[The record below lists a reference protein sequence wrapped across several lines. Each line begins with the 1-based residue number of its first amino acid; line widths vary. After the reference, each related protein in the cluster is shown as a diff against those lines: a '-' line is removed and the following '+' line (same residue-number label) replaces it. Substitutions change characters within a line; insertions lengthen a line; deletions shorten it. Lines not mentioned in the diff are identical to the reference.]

1 MTPKRP
7 VYPFAA
13 LVGQER
19 LKQALILNAINPLIG
34 GVLIRGEKG
43 TAKSTAA
50 RGLAELL
57 PPIAMV
63 AGCPFQCH
71 PELPELMCDDCRQRH
86 AQGETFPRRD
96 RPMPVVD
103 LPLGTTE
110 DRLLG
115 TIDLEKA
122 IKSGEK
128 HFEPGLLASAN
139 RGILYVDEVNLL
151 DDHLVDVLLDAA
163 AMGVNVV
170 EREGIS
176 FTHPARFILV
186 GTMNPEEG
194 ELRPQLLDRFGL
206 CVEVTGLHDLGARM
220 AVVER
225 RLAFEADPEGFVARW
240 RGEQDLIRQAIVSAG
255 ERLPQ
260 VRFTDDL
267 LRLITA
273 ICVDQGVDGHRADI
287 FMLKVAQTL
296 AAYRGREEVTPD
308 DVREAAALVLPHRLR
323 RKPFSESAMD
333 ETRLEET
340 FRKHAQEMEERQRRP
355 QPSPQPESA
364 SSDGEEAVLVGEVTV
379 APGATFP
386 VRPLE
391 LPPDRQAKK
400 TPGSRTRARSE
411 DKTGRYVRPALAK
424 PGVPDLALDATLRAA
439 APFQGLREKGNLALA
454 IADPDL
460 RYKVREKRIGRHI
473 LFVVDA
479 SGSMGADQRLA
490 ETKAAILSLLL
501 DAYQKRERVG
511 LIVFRGAA
519 ARVALP
525 FTHSVEMAQRYLAHL
540 PTGGKTPLPHALY
553 LARELLQQEKLRHP
567 RDAFLLVLITD
578 GRANISLSPGRKP
591 MAEVKELAAQLGA
604 LGINALV
611 LDTERFAPCLDLG
624 CLPELSRILGG
635 LYHSVQSLRAPEV
648 VARIAA
654 VLGTAAA
661 P

>member
-19 LKQALILNAINPLIG
+19 LKKALILNAVNPLIG

-50 RGLAELL
+50 RGLAGLL

-63 AGCPFQCH
+63 AGCPFHCH
-71 PELPELMCDDCRQRH
+71 PEQIDLMCDSCWRRRE
-86 AQGETFPRRD
+86 AGEVLPRRD
-96 RPMPVVD
+96 RPMAVVD

-128 HFEPGLLASAN
+128 HFEPGLLAAAN

-176 FTHPARFILV
+176 FAHPALFILV

-206 CVEVTGLHDLGARM
+206 CVEVTGLHNLPARM
-220 AVVER
+220 DVVSR
-225 RLAFEADPEGFVARW
+225 RLAFEADPEGFAAQWLR
-240 RGEQDLIRQAIVSAG
+240 EQEVIRQAILAAR

-260 VRFTDDL
+260 VRYADDI
-267 LRLITA
+267 LRLITL
-273 ICVDQGVDGHRADI
+273 ICLDQGVDGHRADI
-287 FMLKVAQTL
+287 YMLKVAQTL
-296 AAYRGREEVTPD
+296 AAYRGREEVRD
-308 DVREAAALVLPHRLR
+308 NDVREAAELVLPHRLR
-323 RKPFSESAMD
+323 RKPFSESEMD
-333 ETRLEET
+333 ENKLEES
-340 FRKHAQEMEERQRRP
+340 FRKHQEEMEPRRAGEP
-355 QPSPQPESA
+355 GPPPGGSSP
-364 SSDGEEAVLVGEVTV
+364 DGEEVALIGEASV

-386 VRPLE
+386 VRPLD
-391 LPPDRQAKK
+391 LPQDRQSPKA
-400 TPGSRTRARSE
+400 PGRRTRARSE
-411 DKTGRYVRPALAK
+411 DRTGRYVRPTLHQAVA
-424 PGVPDLALDATLRAA
+424 GDLAIDATLRAA
-439 APFQGLREKGNLALA
+439 APQQSLREKGNLALA
-454 IADPDL
+454 VADPDR

-479 SGSMGADQRLA
+479 SGSMGADRRMA
-490 ETKAAILSLLL
+490 ETKAAVLSLLI

-511 LIVFRGAA
+511 LIVFRGQEAK
-519 ARVALP
+519 VALP
-525 FTHSVEMAQRYLAHL
+525 FTHSVEMAQRYLTHL
-540 PTGGKTPLPHALY
+540 PTGGKTPLPHALKAAHD
-553 LARELLQQEKLRHP
+553 LLLQEKARHP
-567 RDAFLLVLITD
+567 QDAFLLVLITD
-578 GRANISLSPGRKP
+578 GRANISLRRENSP
-591 MAEVKELAAQLGA
+591 MAEVKELAAQFPA
-604 LGINALV
+604 LGVSSLI
-611 LDTERFAPCLDLG
+611 LDTEPFAPCLDLG
-624 CLPELSRILGG
+624 CLPELSRIMNGR
-635 LYHSVQSLRAPEV
+635 YHSIQSLRAPEV
-648 VARIAA
+648 VAR
-654 VLGTAAA
+654 VTAALR
-661 P
+661 

>member
-13 LVGQER
+13 LVGQDR

-57 PPIAMV
+57 PAVAMV
-63 AGCPFQCH
+63 AGCPFHCH
-71 PELPELMCDDCRQRH
+71 PDLPEMMCDACRKRH
-86 AQGETFPRRD
+86 EQGETLPRRD

-128 HFEPGLLASAN
+128 HFEPGLLAAAN

-206 CVEVTGLHDLGARM
+206 CVEVMGLQALPSRM

-225 RLAFEADPEGFVARW
+225 RLAFEADAEGFAADW
-240 RGEQDLIRQAIVSAG
+240 QGEQEGIRQTILAAR

-260 VRFTDDL
+260 VRFGHDL

-296 AAYRGREEVTPD
+296 AAYRGRDAVTPE
-308 DVREAAALVLPHRLR
+308 DVREAATLVLPHRLR
-323 RKPFSESAMD
+323 RKPFSDSAMD
-333 ETRLEET
+333 ENRLEET
-340 FRKHAQEMEERQRRP
+340 FRKHSEEMQP
-355 QPSPQPESA
+355 QQTEPSPVEPGSPA
-364 SSDGEEAVLVGEVTV
+364 PDGEEVALIGETTV

-391 LPPDRQAKK
+391 LSPDRQVRK
-400 TPGSRTRARSE
+400 TPGTRTRARSE
-411 DKTGRYVRPALAK
+411 DTTGRYVRPTLSK
-424 PGVPDLALDATLRAA
+424 SGPPDLALDATLRAA
-439 APFQGLREKGNLALA
+439 APYQMVREKGNLALA
-454 IADPDL
+454 IAEPDL

-479 SGSMGADQRLA
+479 SGSMGAEERMA
-490 ETKAAILSLLL
+490 ETKAAILSLLI

-511 LIVFRGAA
+511 LIVFRGTE
-519 ARVALP
+519 ARMALP
-525 FTHSVEMAQRYLAHL
+525 FTHSVEMAQRYLTHL

-553 LARELLQQEKLRHP
+553 LAREVLQKEQTRHP

-578 GRANISLSPGRKP
+578 GRANISLGKTGTP
-591 MAEVKELAAQLGA
+591 MAEVKELAGQLGA

-624 CLPELSRILGG
+624 CLPELSQILGG
-635 LYHSVQSLRAPEV
+635 QYHSVQSLRAPEV

-654 VLGTAAA
+654 ALDTTALS
-661 P
+661 